1 MEDITKYLNN
11 YISQEKKTDKPTKK
25 RSRNDKNTEVIQI
38 SDVEDNEINK
48 KDNLKWNP
56 SWPFKYPWLYCE
68 KRNGKEVMFCKICK
82 NANSSS
88 VWTTTGLEWLKEDCI
103 KRHQQSKKHIKAIN
117 AKNSNQLTI
126 KEGFMQQM
134 NHNQA
139 LIICCMRNIYYLTQ
153 RNIALNNYGSFCDLI
168 TYQIN
173 YQYQTGDE
181 IFIQNLRP
189 PLLQNHSEITTSS
202 SSTNNYALYK
212 NAVAERELLFSI
224 FTIVEE
230 SVVAE
235 VKESSYASADG
246 IMNVINLF
254 ITQKELDITKLRHF
268 GSDGAATITGIRNG
282 VATQLKKLNNFITST
297 HCVAHRLHLASEEA
311 ANETPY
317 FAHYKTIIKGI
328 YSYFSNSYKRMYEL
342 KKIKEDM
349 EVSDLTILN
358 ILLNIMLKKL
368 LQICEKDFLM
378 KIYIIL
384 YEFLIL
390 MKCRLI
396 KMHKNALQN
405 YVKKNFQILYIFM
418 ERKKEL
424 IMMSIH

>member
-11 YISQEKKTDKPTKK
+11 YTPQEKKTDKPTKK

-103 KRHQQSKKHIKAIN
+103 ERHIKAIN
-117 AKNSNQLTI
+117 AKNSDQLTI

-139 LIICCMRNIYYLTQ
+139 LIICCMRNVYYLTQ
-153 RNIALNNYGSFCDLI
+153 RNIALNNYGSLCDLI

-181 IFIQNLRP
+181 NFIQNLRP

-212 NAVAERELLFSI
+212 NAVPERELLFSI

-235 VKESSYASADG
+235 VKESPYASADG

-268 GSDGAATITGIRNG
+268 GSDGAATMTGIRNG

-358 ILLNIMLKKL
+358 VCDTRWLSWSNMSYRSMVP
-368 LQICEKDFLM
+368 ICE
-378 KIYIIL
+378 
-384 YEFLIL
+384 
-390 MKCRLI
+390 
-396 KMHKNALQN
+396 
-405 YVKKNFQILYIFM
+405 
-418 ERKKEL
+418 
-424 IMMSIH
+424 S

>member
-1 MEDITKYLNN
+1 
-11 YISQEKKTDKPTKK
+11 
-25 RSRNDKNTEVIQI
+25 
-38 SDVEDNEINK
+38 
-48 KDNLKWNP
+48 
-56 SWPFKYPWLYCE
+56 
-68 KRNGKEVMFCKICK
+68 MFCKICK

-88 VWTTTGLEWLKEDCI
+88 VWTTTSLEWLKEDCI
-103 KRHQQSKKHIKAIN
+103 ERHIKAIN
-117 AKNSNQLTI
+117 AKNSDQLTI

-139 LIICCMRNIYYLTQ
+139 LIICHMRNVYYLTQ
-153 RNIALNNYGSFCDLI
+153 RNIALNNYGSLCDLI

-181 IFIQNLRP
+181 NFIQNLRS

-202 SSTNNYALYK
+202 SLTNNYALYK
-212 NAVAERELLFSI
+212 MQLQKENYFFLYLLLLKKALLLSFETFSKWWTYFRFLGLTQI
-224 FTIVEE
+224 TD
-230 SVVAE
+230 
-235 VKESSYASADG
+235 ASADG

-268 GSDGAATITGIRNG
+268 GSDGAATMTGIRNG

-342 KKIKEDM
+342 KKIKEDI

-358 ILLNIMLKKL
+358 DAGLDRDTGFLELNEL
-368 LQICEKDFLM
+368 DFTLA
-378 KIYIIL
+378 
-384 YEFLIL
+384 
-390 MKCRLI
+390 R
-396 KMHKNALQN
+396 
-405 YVKKNFQILYIFM
+405 
-418 ERKKEL
+418 
-424 IMMSIH
+424 

>member
-11 YISQEKKTDKPTKK
+11 YTSQEKKTDKPTKK

-103 KRHQQSKKHIKAIN
+103 ERHIKAIN
-117 AKNSNQLTI
+117 AKNSDQLTI

-139 LIICCMRNIYYLTQ
+139 LIICCMRNVYYLTQ
-153 RNIALNNYGSFCDLI
+153 RNIALNNYGSLCDLI

-181 IFIQNLRP
+181 NFIQNLRP

-212 NAVAERELLFSI
+212 NAVPERELLFSI

-235 VKESSYASADG
+235 VKESPYTSADR

-268 GSDGAATITGIRNG
+268 GSDGAATMTGIRNG

-358 ILLNIMLKKL
+358 VCDTRWLSWSNVINNFH
-368 LQICEKDFLM
+368 QIIEPIQK
-378 KIYIIL
+378 
-384 YEFLIL
+384 
-390 MKCRLI
+390 
-396 KMHKNALQN
+396 ALQRDVN
-405 YVKKNFQILYIFM
+405 SSNTAKFLFNAI
-418 ERKKEL
+418 
-424 IMMSIH
+424 

>member
-11 YISQEKKTDKPTKK
+11 YTPQEKKTDKPTKK

-103 KRHQQSKKHIKAIN
+103 ERHIKAIN
-117 AKNSNQLTI
+117 AKNSDQLTI

-139 LIICCMRNIYYLTQ
+139 LIICCMRNVYYLTQ
-153 RNIALNNYGSFCDLI
+153 RNIALNNYGSLCDLI

-181 IFIQNLRP
+181 NFIQNLRP

-212 NAVAERELLFSI
+212 NAVAERKLLFSI
-224 FTIVEE
+224 FIIVEE

-235 VKESSYASADG
+235 VKESPYASADG

-268 GSDGAATITGIRNG
+268 GSDGAATMTGIRNG

-297 HCVAHRLHLASEEA
+297 HCVAHHLHLASEEA

-384 YEFLIL
+384 YKFLIL

-405 YVKKNFQILYIFM
+405 YVKKSFRILYIFM

>member
-1 MEDITKYLNN
+1 MNTRFWEKPDDQFVQASIGVNITQRRRNRRNARGSQNTQNTNTLNTEDRN
-11 YISQEKKTDKPTKK
+11 EKKTDKPTKK

-103 KRHQQSKKHIKAIN
+103 ERHIKAIN
-117 AKNSNQLTI
+117 AKNSDQLTI

-139 LIICCMRNIYYLTQ
+139 LIICCMRNVYYLTQ
-153 RNIALNNYGSFCDLI
+153 RNIALNNYGSLCDLI

-181 IFIQNLRP
+181 NFIQNLRP

-224 FTIVEE
+224 ITIVEE

-235 VKESSYASADG
+235 VKESPYASAD
-246 IMNVINLF
+246 
-254 ITQKELDITKLRHF
+254 
-268 GSDGAATITGIRNG
+268 
-282 VATQLKKLNNFITST
+282 
-297 HCVAHRLHLASEEA
+297 RL
-311 ANETPY
+311 
-317 FAHYKTIIKGI
+317 
-328 YSYFSNSYKRMYEL
+328 
-342 KKIKEDM
+342 
-349 EVSDLTILN
+349 
-358 ILLNIMLKKL
+358 
-368 LQICEKDFLM
+368 
-378 KIYIIL
+378 
-384 YEFLIL
+384 
-390 MKCRLI
+390 
-396 KMHKNALQN
+396 
-405 YVKKNFQILYIFM
+405 
-418 ERKKEL
+418 
-424 IMMSIH
+424 

>member
-1 MEDITKYLNN
+1 
-11 YISQEKKTDKPTKK
+11 
-25 RSRNDKNTEVIQI
+25 
-38 SDVEDNEINK
+38 
-48 KDNLKWNP
+48 
-56 SWPFKYPWLYCE
+56 
-68 KRNGKEVMFCKICK
+68 MFCKICK

-88 VWTTTGLEWLKEDCI
+88 VWTTTDLEWLKEDCI
-103 KRHQQSKKHIKAIN
+103 ERHQQSKKHIKAIN
-117 AKNSNQLTI
+117 AKNSDKLTI

-139 LIICCMRNIYYLTQ
+139 LIICS
-153 RNIALNNYGSFCDLI
+153 LNNYGSLCDLI

-181 IFIQNLRP
+181 NFIQNLHP

-235 VKESSYASADG
+235 VKESPYASADG

-268 GSDGAATITGIRNG
+268 GSDGAATMTGIRNG

-317 FAHYKTIIKGI
+317 FAYYKTIIKGI

-358 ILLNIMLKKL
+358 MSYRSMVP
-368 LQICEKDFLM
+368 ICE
-378 KIYIIL
+378 
-384 YEFLIL
+384 
-390 MKCRLI
+390 
-396 KMHKNALQN
+396 
-405 YVKKNFQILYIFM
+405 
-418 ERKKEL
+418 
-424 IMMSIH
+424 S